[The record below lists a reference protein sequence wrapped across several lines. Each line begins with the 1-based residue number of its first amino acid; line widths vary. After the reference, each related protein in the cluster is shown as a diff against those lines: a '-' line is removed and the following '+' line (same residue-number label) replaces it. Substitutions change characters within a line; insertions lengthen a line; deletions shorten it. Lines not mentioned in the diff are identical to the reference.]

1 MKTFTDM
8 TGMRALVDR
17 LNYLTKKYDEG
28 HPEVSDKE
36 WDELYFKL
44 VKMES
49 QSGNYYPDSPTR
61 QINYQVVNELKK
73 VEHNH
78 KMLSLDKTKDLDDV
92 IKFIGKQD
100 CVIMA
105 KLDGLTC
112 SLRYL
117 DGKLVSAETRG
128 NGVIGED
135 VLHNA
140 MVIPSIPKRIDYQD
154 ELIVDG
160 EIVCMDADF
169 QEFAADYKNSRNFAA
184 GSIRLLDAKECEK
197 RNLTFIA
204 WDVIKG
210 FEEDEL
216 FITKLYGAYE
226 LGFKIVPYEI
236 DNINTESVGALRNF
250 CMEHGYP
257 IDGLVFKFNNI
268 AYGKAQGETAHHFKN
283 AIAYKFY
290 DDEYETTL
298 QNIEYSMGRT
308 GILTPVAVY
317 EDIDIDGSVC
327 NRASLHNLSIMT
339 ELLGDLPYKGEKIWI
354 YKANMIIP
362 QVSKAEKRNS
372 FEDFHFDIPK
382 ICPVCGSRTAINES
396 SQLYCTNPDCDG
408 KLINKLDHFCG
419 KKGLDIKGLSKATL
433 EKLIDWG
440 WVNSCVDLFS
450 LQDHSKEWVIKP
462 GFGAKSVEKILDSI
476 EASKKC
482 SFESFL
488 ASLGIPLIGRTV
500 SAELVKHFSTYE
512 EFSKAIDENYDF
524 TKLPGFAQAKQDA
537 IMNFDYTEA
546 DKLYGILEVE
556 PAPSAI
562 DASEQPL
569 NGKKFVITG
578 TVSHFKNRTELQQ
591 FIETNG
597 GKVLSSISKNVDY
610 LINNNAESTSA
621 KNVAAKKLGI
631 PILTE
636 DEFLEKIC

>member
-1 MKTFTDM
+1 MEEMKK
-8 TGMRALVDR
+8 LVDR

-28 HPEVSDKE
+28 HPEVSDEE

-44 VKMES
+44 VQMEEDM
-49 QSGNYYPDSPTR
+49 GIHLDESPT
-61 QINYQVVNELKK
+61 QTIIYQVVNELRK

-78 KMLSLDKTKDLDDV
+78 KMLSLDKTKDIEEV
-92 IKFIGKQD
+92 KKFLGKD
-100 CVIMA
+100 NDYVAMCKM
-105 KLDGLTC
+105 DGLTC
-112 SLRYL
+112 SLRYVG
-117 DGKLVSAETRG
+117 GKLISAETRG
-128 NGVIGED
+128 NGLIGED
-135 VLHNA
+135 ILHNA
-140 MVIPSIPKRIDYQD
+140 LVIPSIPKTIPYQE

-160 EIVCMDADF
+160 EIICTYEDF
-169 QEFAADYKNSRNFAA
+169 EPFSDTYKNPRNFAA
-184 GSIRLLDAKECEK
+184 GSIRLLDSKECAK

-210 FEEDEL
+210 FPNDNNVYSRL
-216 FITKLYGAYE
+216 LLLTFD
-226 LGFKIVPYEI
+226 GFTIVPFEKGSVEHCI
-236 DNINTESVGALRNF
+236 EWLTETAR
-250 CMEHGYP
+250 CMSYP
-257 IDGLVFKFNNI
+257 IDGIVFKFDEVDF
-268 AYGKAQGETAHHFKN
+268 GKQQGETAHHFKN

-317 EDIDIDGSVC
+317 DDIDIEGSVC

-372 FEDFHFDIPK
+372 SEDFHFDIPK

-450 LQDHSKEWVIKP
+450 LQDHAKEWVVKP

-476 EASKKC
+476 EESKNC
-482 SFESFL
+482 STEAFI
-488 ASLGIPLIGRTV
+488 ASLGIPLIGRTI
-500 SAELVKHFSTYE
+500 AADLAKKFETYE
-512 EFSKAIDENYDF
+512 ALSKAIDEGYDF
-524 TKLPGFAQAKQDA
+524 TKLPGFAWAKSQALT
-537 IMNFDYTEA
+537 NFDYTEA
-546 DKLYGILEVE
+546 DKLYGILNVKPAPTVIEVE
-556 PAPSAI
+556 A
-562 DASEQPL
+562 QPL
-569 NGKKFVITG
+569 KDMKFVITG
-578 TVSHFKNRTELQQ
+578 SVKHFKNRTELQGL
-591 FIETNG
+591 IEKCG
-597 GKVLSSISKNVDY
+597 GKVVSAISKNVDY
-610 LINNNAESTSA
+610 LINNDAESTSA

-636 DEFLEKIC
+636 EEFLEKIT